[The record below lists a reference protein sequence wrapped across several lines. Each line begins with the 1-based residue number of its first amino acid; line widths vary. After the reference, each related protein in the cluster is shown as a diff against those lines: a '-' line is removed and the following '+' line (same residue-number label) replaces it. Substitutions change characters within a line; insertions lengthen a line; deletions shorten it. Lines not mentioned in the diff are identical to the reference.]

1 MIRKNHILYNIK
13 PNLINIYYIK
23 KILLKY
29 VFSKVNLYI
38 SSILFKHP
46 FQLIEKQAELIPN
59 KLDIIC
65 EDKNISQKDLHN
77 DSKVL
82 STLIQQS
89 VRGRNQCIAIIMR
102 KEKSIDP
109 INKKIIRNTKTA
121 AIKMRRK
128 LLGQNH

>member
-46 FQLIEKQAELIPN
+46 FQLIEKQAERIPN
-59 KLDIIC
+59 KLAIIC
-65 EDKNISQKDLHN
+65 EDKNIS
-77 DSKVL
+77 
-82 STLIQQS
+82 
-89 VRGRNQCIAIIMR
+89 
-102 KEKSIDP
+102 
-109 INKKIIRNTKTA
+109 
-121 AIKMRRK
+121 
-128 LLGQNH
+128 

>member
-1 MIRKNHILYNIK
+1 
-13 PNLINIYYIK
+13 
-23 KILLKY
+23 
-29 VFSKVNLYI
+29 
-38 SSILFKHP
+38 
-46 FQLIEKQAELIPN
+46 
-59 KLDIIC
+59 
-65 EDKNISQKDLHN
+65 LHN

-109 INKKIIRNTKTA
+109 INTKIIRNTKTA

-128 LLGQNH
+128 LLG